1 MSYCAIN
8 NANCQLVVFWKA
20 FITKIIKEYHDLYLK
35 RNPLI
40 LICVL

>member
-8 NANCQLVVFWKA
+8 NANCELVFWKA
-20 FITKIIKEYHDLYLK
+20 FITKIIKEYYDLYLK
-35 RNPLI
+35 RNALI